1 MHHGI
6 MINRLPARSSSLL
19 RDSGGA
25 ALVEFALA
33 APILLMILLGI
44 VGYGG
49 YFWRA
54 HALQQAAND
63 GARAAL
69 GGLTASERADIARA
83 TVRQDIATL
92 GSITSARVSIGVTE
106 RSGTIDV
113 AVAYDGSADPFLRL
127 GLVPLP
133 DPIIRRAASVRLGGL

>member
-1 MHHGI
+1 MAQQ
-6 MINRLPARSSSLL
+6 LPARRHRPLA
-19 RDSGGA
+19 RDTRGA
-25 ALVEFALA
+25 VLVEFALA
-33 APILLMILLGI
+33 APILLMILMGI
-44 VGYGG
+44 IGYGG

-69 GGLTASERADIARA
+69 GGLTAAERASIARDTIRSDLA
-83 TVRQDIATL
+83 AL
-92 GSITSARVSIGVTE
+92 GSIAPARVAIQVAE

-113 AVAYDGSADPFLRL
+113 AIAYDGSAEPFLAL

-133 DPIIRRAASVRLGGL
+133 DPVIRREASVRLGGL